1 MRSHKKTK
9 ESGFFEGD
17 SSDTDGCL
25 NMGKRTCTTSSDC
38 PKKMKYKD
46 EEFENPV
53 RSPHEKG
60 KGILNIYLCA
70 MK

>member
-17 SSDTDGCL
+17 SSDTDGCF

-38 PKKMKYKD
+38 PKKIKYKD
-46 EEFENPV
+46 EEYDNPI
-53 RSPHEKG
+53 RTPPHEKG
-60 KGILNIYLCA
+60 EKTPLITTIS
-70 MK
+70 